1 MVQELKNLL
10 KNAYTPISKF
20 NVASIVVT
28 KDGKYYKG
36 VNVEDASLRA
46 GVCAERN
53 ALFSGITDGLKKGM
67 VESVHVMVD
76 SGSISTP
83 CFVCRQMLVELCDDD
98 TLIRCYSTNG
108 TYNDYLVKDL
118 CPEVFNEEDL
128 KKGRNN

>member
-10 KNAYTPISKF
+10 NCAYTPISGF
-20 NVASIVVT
+20 PVASIVVT

-67 VESVHVMVD
+67 VESVHVMVG

-98 TLIRCYSTNG
+98 TLIRCYSTDGN
-108 TYNDYLVKDL
+108 YKDYLVKDL
-118 CPEVFNEEDL
+118 CPEVFDENDL
-128 KKGRNN
+128 KNGRN

>member
-1 MVQELKNLL
+1 MVQELKSLL
-10 KNAYTPISKF
+10 NSAYTPISNFK
-20 NVASIVVT
+20 VASIVVT

-53 ALFSGITDGLKKGM
+53 ALFAAITDGLKKGM
-67 VESVHVMVD
+67 VESIHVMVG

-98 TLIRCYSTNG
+98 TLVRCYSTDGN
-108 TYNDYLVKDL
+108 YKDYLVRDL
-118 CPEVFNEEDL
+118 CPDAFDEDDL
-128 KKGRNN
+128 KKGRN

>member
-1 MVQELKNLL
+1 MVQELKKLL
-10 KNAYTPISKF
+10 DMAYVPISNFK
-20 NVASIVVT
+20 VASIVVT

-67 VESVHVMVD
+67 IESIHIMVG

-83 CFVCRQMLVELCDDD
+83 CFVCRQMIVELCDED
-98 TLIRCYSTNG
+98 TLIRCYSIDGNYT
-108 TYNDYLVKDL
+108 DYLVKDL
-118 CPEVFNEEDL
+118 CPHPFDEQDL
-128 KKGRNN
+128 KKEK

>member
-10 KNAYTPISKF
+10 KSAYTPISGF
-20 NVASIVVT
+20 PVASVVVT

-53 ALFSGITDGLKKGM
+53 ALFAGITDGLKKGM
-67 VESVHVMVD
+67 VESIHVMVG

-98 TLIRCYSTNG
+98 TLVRCYSTDGN
-108 TYNDYLVKDL
+108 YKDYLVRDL
-118 CPEVFNEEDL
+118 CPEAFDESDL
-128 KKGRNN
+128 KRGRND